1 MSANSSTPSPTSGS
15 RLHEGENGQ
24 DLTTDDLTEDLD
36 LGFDGAED
44 ILRTWRR
51 GLRPDPNLTVSQWAD
66 QHRWLSS
73 RASAEPGRYRT
84 ARTPYLRAIM
94 DALSPSHPAQR
105 ISFMKAAQVGATE
118 AGNNWIGFVIHHA
131 PGPMLAVLPT
141 VEMAKRSSRGRIDPL
156 IADSPAL
163 RERVSPARSRDAGNS
178 MLSKEFPGGILVLT
192 GANSATGLRSMPAR
206 YVFLDEVDA
215 YPASADEE
223 GDPVT
228 LAEARTLTFAHRRK
242 VFLVS
247 TPTIRGLSRIEREFE
262 ASDQRRF
269 FVPCPHCGAMQWLR
283 FDRLRWAKGQPET
296 ATYHCQGCERPI
308 AEHHKTEMLEK
319 GEWRATAV
327 SADPQSIGFH
337 LSALYSPLGWKS
349 WAQIARDWLAAQG
362 SEEMLRAARNTLLGE
377 SWVESGDAPEWQRLA
392 DRREAF
398 AAQIPAAGLFLTAGA
413 DVQKDRIEV
422 DVWAWGR
429 GLDSWLVD
437 HIVIPG
443 GPDDPQSWD
452 RLTALL
458 GRTWAHANG
467 AVMNVA
473 KLGIDTGYEAA
484 AVYAWSRR
492 QGFEQVAPLKGLE
505 GFNRSTPVSGPTYVD
520 ATIGG
525 KRLRRGARLWSV
537 ATATFKA
544 ETYRF
549 LRLER
554 PSDEDRALGV
564 LDAPGTIH
572 LPAWADSEWLKQLVA
587 EQLVTIRNKRGF
599 SHQEWQKM
607 RERNEALDCRV
618 YARAAAWILGA
629 DRWDEATWRRLEA
642 QAGVE
647 TQVARG
653 LADPTTAPPPDNTP
667 PDNAPQPATAGKP
680 AAPRRKRRAYTPN
693 FMRD

>member
-1 MSANSSTPSPTSGS
+1 MSESSSTPSPTSGS
-15 RLHEGENGQ
+15 ALHDEEIAS
-24 DLTTDDLTEDLD
+24 DLTEGLD

-44 ILRTWRR
+44 ILRAWRR
-51 GLRPDPNLTVSQWAD
+51 GMRPDPDLTVSEWAD

-84 ARTPYLRAIM
+84 ARTPYLRGIM
-94 DALSPSHPAQR
+94 DALSPGHPAQR

-156 IADSPAL
+156 IEDSPAL

-228 LAEARTLTFAHRRK
+228 LAEARTTTFAHRRK
-242 VFLVS
+242 VFMVS

-262 ASDQRRF
+262 ASDQRRY
-269 FVPCPHCGAMQWLR
+269 FVPCPHCGHMQWLQ
-283 FDRLRWAKGQPET
+283 FERLRWAKGRPET
-296 ATYHCQGCERPI
+296 TAYTCAGCERPI
-308 AEHHKTEMLEK
+308 AEHHKTEMLAR

-327 SADPQSIGFH
+327 SADPTAIGFH
-337 LSALYSPLGWKS
+337 LSALYSPIGWKS
-349 WAQIARDWLAAQG
+349 WEQIARDWLAAQG
-362 SEEMLRAARNTLLGE
+362 SDEMLRAARNTLLGE
-377 SWVESGDAPEWQRLA
+377 TWIESGEAPEWQRLA

-398 AAQIPAAGLFLTAGA
+398 PAQIPAGGLFLTAGA

-429 GLDSWLVD
+429 GLESWLVD

-443 GPDDPQSWD
+443 GPDDPACWEW
-452 RLTALL
+452 LTALL
-458 GRTWAHANG
+458 GQTWVHENG
-467 AVMNVA
+467 AFMTLA
-473 KLGIDTGYEAA
+473 KLAIDTGYESA
-484 AVYAWSRR
+484 AVYAWARK
-492 QGFEQVAPLKGLE
+492 QGIAQVAPVKGLE
-505 GFNRSTPVSGPTYVD
+505 GFNRATPVSGPTFVD
-520 ATIGG
+520 ATVNGR
-525 KRLRRGARLWSV
+525 KLKRGARLWTV

-544 ETYRF
+544 ETYRY
-549 LRLER
+549 LRIER
-554 PSDEDRALGV
+554 PTDENTALGV
-564 LDAPGTIH
+564 PHPAGTIH
-572 LPAWADSEWLKQLVA
+572 LPDWADSEWLKQLVA
-587 EQLVTIRNKRGF
+587 EQLVTIRDRRGYAR
-599 SHQEWQKM
+599 QEWQKL
-607 RERNEALDCRV
+607 RERNEALDARV

-629 DRWDEATWRRLEA
+629 DRFDERMWRQLEK

-647 TQVARG
+647 TATVAPN
-653 LADPTTAPPPDNTP
+653 AEPTKPTAPK
-667 PDNAPQPATAGKP
+667 AGRIT
-680 AAPRRKRRAYTPN
+680 APRRRGWKISTPRY
-693 FMRD
+693 ME

>member
-1 MSANSSTPSPTSGS
+1 MSENSSQPSPTSAS
-15 RLHEGENGQ
+15 PWGE
-24 DLTTDDLTEDLD
+24 DDDLTADLD

-51 GLRPDPNLTVSQWAD
+51 GMRPDPDLTVSEWAD

-84 ARTPYLRAIM
+84 ARTPYLREIM
-94 DALSPSHPAQR
+94 DALSPRHPAQR

-141 VEMAKRSSRGRIDPL
+141 VEMAKRTSRGRLDPL

-163 RERVSPARSRDAGNS
+163 RERVNPARSRDAGNS

-206 YVFLDEVDA
+206 YIFLDEVDA

-228 LAEARTLTFAHRRK
+228 LAEARTTTFSHRRK
-242 VFLVS
+242 VFMVS
-247 TPTIRGLSRIEREFE
+247 TPTIRGLSRIEREFK
-262 ASDQRRF
+262 ASDQRRY
-269 FVPCPHCGAMQWLR
+269 FVPCPHCGAMQWLQ

-296 ATYHCQGCERPI
+296 AAYACESCEKPI
-308 AEHHKTEMLEK
+308 AEHHKTAMLEQ
-319 GEWRATAV
+319 GEWRATATSV
-327 SADPQSIGFH
+327 DPHSIGFH
-337 LSALYSPLGWKS
+337 ISALYSPMGWKS

-362 SEEMLRAARNTLLGE
+362 SDEMLRAARNTLLGE
-377 SWVESGDAPEWQRLA
+377 TWVESGDAPEWKRLA
-392 DRREAF
+392 DRREIF
-398 AAQIPAAGLFLTAGA
+398 AATVPHLGLFLTAGA

-429 GLDSWLVD
+429 GLESWLVE
-437 HIVIPG
+437 HIVIAG
-443 GPDDPQSWD
+443 GPEDPAAWD
-452 RLTALL
+452 KLTALL
-458 GRTWAHANG
+458 GRTWAHESG
-467 AVMNVA
+467 AVMQLS
-473 KLGIDTGYEAA
+473 KLAIETGYEAP
-484 AVYAWSRR
+484 AVYAWSRAA
-492 QGFEQVAPLKGLE
+492 GYAQVTPIKGVE
-505 GFNRSTPVSGPTYVD
+505 SFNRSTPVSGPTFVD
-520 ATIGG
+520 ATVGG
-525 KRLRRGARLWSV
+525 KRLRRGARLWTIAVS
-537 ATATFKA
+537 TFKA

-564 LDAPGTIH
+564 CDAAGTMH
-572 LPAWADSEWLKQLVA
+572 LPNWADTEWLKQLVA
-587 EQLVTIRNKRGF
+587 EQMVTVRNKRGF
-599 SHQEWQKM
+599 GHQEWQKM

-629 DRWDEATWRRLEA
+629 DRWDEATWRSLES

-647 TQVARG
+647 TKIIAAPEVIE
-653 LADPTTAPPPDNTP
+653 PTAP
-667 PDNAPQPATAGKP
+667 TAGTVLT
-680 AAPRRKRRAYTPN
+680 PRRRRSGAVTPTY
-693 FMRD
+693 MR